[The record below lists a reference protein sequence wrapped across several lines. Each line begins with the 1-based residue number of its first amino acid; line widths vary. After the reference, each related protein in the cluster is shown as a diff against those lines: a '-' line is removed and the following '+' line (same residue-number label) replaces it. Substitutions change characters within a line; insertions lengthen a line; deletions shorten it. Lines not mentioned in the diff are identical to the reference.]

1 MSAELEVSPR
11 TVLVAEDEVFTLMA
25 TAEALMEAGFQ
36 VILATTADEALQILL
51 SSTPIDLVLTDIRMP
66 GSIDGL
72 GLAHRV
78 RSEWPDMKI
87 VFMSAHLRDMS
98 EAAVADAFLCKPFP
112 LSSVIDCVE
121 RLLAK
126 ARNRCR

>member
-1 MSAELEVSPR
+1 MSVELAASPR
-11 TVLVAEDEVFTLMA
+11 TVLVAEDDAFMLMA
-25 TAEALMEAGFQ
+25 TAETLMEAGFQ

-51 SSTPIDLVLTDIRMP
+51 GSTPIDLVLTDIRMP
-66 GSIDGL
+66 GSIDGFD
-72 GLAHRV
+72 LAHRV
-78 RSEWPDMKI
+78 RWEWPHMKI

-98 EAAVADAFLCKPFP
+98 KAEVADAFLCKPFP

-126 ARNRCR
+126 PRNRCR